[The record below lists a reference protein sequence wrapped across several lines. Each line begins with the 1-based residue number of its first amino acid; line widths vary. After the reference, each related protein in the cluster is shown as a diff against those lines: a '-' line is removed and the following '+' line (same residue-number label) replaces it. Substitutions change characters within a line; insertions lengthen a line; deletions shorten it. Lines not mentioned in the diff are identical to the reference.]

1 MKAPDLEAYVLG
13 ELTEAER
20 VQVERHLATHPEAA
34 AEVERLQ
41 LVTGA
46 LRRLPEEEPP
56 RRIAFVS
63 DKVFEPNWL
72 QRFWNSAPRLAFGCS
87 AMLAAAILGH
97 GVLARPA
104 QPVAAAVHPR
114 EVSRQIEAEVGK
126 RLEAAITKA
135 VTQVRAEEEGKS
147 KVLVRVALDDAEK
160 RFALARQADR
170 ATVDA
175 NFELLRKQMNRMVYL
190 ASNQEGAGK

>member
-13 ELTEAER
+13 ELTGAER
-20 VQVERHLATHPEAA
+20 AQVERHLATHPEAA

-46 LRRLPEEEPP
+46 LRRLPEEAPP

-72 QRFWNSAPRLAFGCS
+72 RRFWHSAPRLAFGCS
-87 AMLAAAILGH
+87 AMLAAAILAH
-97 GVLARPA
+97 GVLARPV
-104 QPVAAAVHPR
+104 QPAAAAVDSR
-114 EVSRQIEAEVGK
+114 EISRQIEAEVGR
-126 RLEAAITKA
+126 RLEAAVTKA
-135 VTQVRAEEEGKS
+135 VTQVRDEDEVKS
-147 KVLVRVALDDAEK
+147 KVLVRTALDDAEK

-170 ATVDA
+170 TTVEA
-175 NFELLRKQMNRMVYL
+175 NFDLLRKQMNRMVYL

>member
-1 MKAPDLEAYVLG
+1 MKAPDLEAYILG
-13 ELTEAER
+13 ELTAAER
-20 VQVERHLATHPEAA
+20 IEVERHLATHPEAA
-34 AEVERLQ
+34 AEVERLA
-41 LVTGA
+41 LVMGA

-72 QRFWNSAPRLAFGCS
+72 QRFWNPAPRLALGCS
-87 AMLAAAILGH
+87 AMLSAAILAH
-97 GVLARPA
+97 GVLARPGKPA
-104 QPVAAAVHPR
+104 VAVNPV
-114 EVSRQIEAEVGK
+114 EISRQVEAEVGK
-126 RLEAAITKA
+126 RLEAAVAKS
-135 VTQVRAEEEGKS
+135 VTRVRAEEEGKS
-147 KVLVRVALDDAEK
+147 RVLVRTALDEAEK
-160 RFALARQADR
+160 RFALAREADR

>member
-13 ELTEAER
+13 ELTDTER
-20 VQVERHLATHPEAA
+20 VQVERHLAAHPEAA

-41 LVTGA
+41 VVTGA

-72 QRFWNSAPRLAFGCS
+72 KRFWNSAPKLAFACS
-87 AMLAAAILGH
+87 AMMAAAILAH
-97 GVLARPA
+97 GVVTRPV
-104 QPVAAAVHPR
+104 QPPAVAVNS
-114 EVSRQIEAEVGK
+114 EEISRQIEAEVGK
-126 RLEAAITKA
+126 RLEAAVMKA
-135 VTQVRAEEEGKS
+135 VVQVRAEDETKS
-147 KVLVRVALDDAEK
+147 KVLVRTALDDAEK
-160 RFALARQADR
+160 RFALAREADR

-175 NFELLRKQMNRMVYL
+175 NFDLLRKQMNRMVYL